1 MKITGVYSAQD
12 PAGVLLHGWCE
23 RLLDEVRP
31 LHDWCFHE
39 VGGRL
44 IHAERV
50 DRGLDTELVVFLS
63 RHTSKNPVPQLTV
76 HPTGNVGEAVLGGE
90 CDRVAPCP
98 PGFMQAV
105 LRGLAALAPNGYRV
119 SFERTHH
126 GPTDLETPSCFVEIG
141 SGPVQWADPAAGES
155 VARAVL
161 SASPDPAA
169 VPLLALG
176 GTQYAARQTAI
187 ALTTRGAPGHIIR
200 TDDLGH
206 IDGPMLGRLVA
217 ASGAVA
223 AYIDRK
229 AVPRIES
236 DRLVSLLSGAVGL
249 PVVGEGDLAGLGLLP
264 WNDYAALL
272 VLAET
277 VACGAAVRVGA
288 LEACPDPVPVVIGAL
303 LLAEALRA
311 DEPGLV
317 AGLAALPVAL
327 LVASG
332 RPLPIM
338 LTREGLAEQIIHDL
352 ITLCVK
358 TITGNQ
364 QTAVVGD
371 RLTIRR
377 ERFDPIKASA
387 LGVPPGALYG
397 RLQRGEPVV
406 IDGLEIRPEMV
417 RSPCATEVFVE
428 GLERYL

>member
-1 MKITGVYSAQD
+1 MRITGVYSAQD
-12 PAGVLLHGWCE
+12 PAGVLLCGWCE
-23 RLLDEVRP
+23 RLLDELRP
-31 LHDWCFHE
+31 PDDWCFHE
-39 VGGRL
+39 VDGRL
-44 IHAERV
+44 IHAERI
-50 DRGLDTELVVFLS
+50 DRSLDSDLVVFLS

-76 HPTGNVGEAVLGGE
+76 HPTGNVGEAALGGE

-105 LRGLAALAPNGYRV
+105 LRRLAAGAPDGYRV

-161 SASPDPAA
+161 SASPGPAA
-169 VPLLALG
+169 VPLLGLG
-176 GTQYAARQTAI
+176 GTQYAARQTAV
-187 ALTTRGAPGHIIR
+187 ALTTRGAPGHIVR
-200 TDDLGH
+200 TDDLCR
-206 IDGPMLGRLVA
+206 IDGAMLDRLVA

-229 AVPRIES
+229 AVPRHEL
-236 DRLVSLLSGAVGL
+236 DRLAALLAGAGL
-249 PVVGEGDLAGLGLLP
+249 PVVGEGDLAGLGELP
-264 WNDYAALL
+264 WEDYAALR
-272 VLAET
+272 VLAES
-277 VACGAAVRVGA
+277 VAPGSAVRVCA
-288 LEACPDPVPVVIGAL
+288 LEFCPDPVPVVIGAS

-311 DEPGLV
+311 DEQGLIT
-317 AGLAALPVAL
+317 GLEALPIAL

-332 RPLPIM
+332 RPLPTV
-338 LTREGLAEQIIHDL
+338 LTRAGVAEQIIHDL

-377 ERFDPIKASA
+377 ERFDPKKASA
-387 LGVPPGALYG
+387 LGVPPGALFG